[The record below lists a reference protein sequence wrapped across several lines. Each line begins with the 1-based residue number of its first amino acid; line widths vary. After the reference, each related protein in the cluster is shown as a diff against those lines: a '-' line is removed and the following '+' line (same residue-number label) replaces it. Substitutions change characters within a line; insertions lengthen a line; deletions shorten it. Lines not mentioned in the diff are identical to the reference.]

1 MNWWRHLQ
9 TFLWLNWRIR
19 SNRRKRAA
27 AGSIIIEWI
36 LSFLSIFSG
45 AVTFAIGFSAGV
57 WILPNASAPIVM
69 LVWDG
74 VAAGFL
80 FFWMLE
86 LVNELQRSEVLSMQK
101 FLHLPVSLS
110 SVFLINYAASLFT
123 LSTTLFFPLMTG
135 LSAGL
140 IVSKGPVMLLLFPVL
155 AGFLLMVTALT
166 YQLRG
171 WLASLMENKRR
182 RRTIIT
188 LLTMMVVL
196 IFQIPNLLNFYHFNR
211 RPSPEAVKIIQQETI
226 RLDQMLAARQI
237 DKEEYQRQVRALQ
250 KKYGTTSVESGTARL
265 QEVEKTATTFNIF
278 VPLGWLP
285 YSALTLV
292 EGRTLPPLLATLGL
306 LLIGTASLSRSYGT
320 TLRLYTGHF
329 KSRTP
334 QTARIRPDRKA
345 SASFLEGHIPC
356 ISEHASA
363 IALASF
369 RSFTR
374 APETKMML
382 LTPVIFVLVFG
393 STFLR
398 LHSNPSEFLRPVMSA
413 ALMGMVLLG
422 MVQFVGNQF
431 GFDRSGFRA
440 FVLAGAHRSDI
451 LLGKNL
457 AMLPFALALG
467 GIGTAALQFA
477 FPMHLDHFIA
487 AGVQMVSMYLV
498 FCLVL
503 NLLSMLAPTAVA
515 SGSLRPVSPKGVA
528 LLIHLLF
535 FFLVLPIALIT
546 TLMPVALEFLLKDSG
561 GLSRVPVYLLLTLIE
576 FAVIVYIYPRALV
589 LQGRLLQSREQR
601 ILEIVAAKAE

>member
-1 MNWWRHLQ
+1 
-9 TFLWLNWRIR
+9 
-19 SNRRKRAA
+19 
-27 AGSIIIEWI
+27 
-36 LSFLSIFSG
+36 
-45 AVTFAIGFSAGV
+45 
-57 WILPNASAPIVM
+57 
-69 LVWDG
+69 
-74 VAAGFL
+74 
-80 FFWMLE
+80 
-86 LVNELQRSEVLSMQK
+86 
-101 FLHLPVSLS
+101 
-110 SVFLINYAASLFT
+110 
-123 LSTTLFFPLMTG
+123 
-135 LSAGL
+135 
-140 IVSKGPVMLLLFPVL
+140 
-155 AGFLLMVTALT
+155 
-166 YQLRG
+166 
-171 WLASLMENKRR
+171 
-182 RRTIIT
+182 
-188 LLTMMVVL
+188 
-196 IFQIPNLLNFYHFNR
+196 
-211 RPSPEAVKIIQQETI
+211 
-226 RLDQMLAARQI
+226 
-237 DKEEYQRQVRALQ
+237 
-250 KKYGTTSVESGTARL
+250 
-265 QEVEKTATTFNIF
+265 
-278 VPLGWLP
+278 
-285 YSALTLV
+285 
-292 EGRTLPPLLATLGL
+292 
-306 LLIGTASLSRSYGT
+306 
-320 TLRLYTGHF
+320 
-329 KSRTP
+329 
-334 QTARIRPDRKA
+334 
-345 SASFLEGHIPC
+345 
-356 ISEHASA
+356 
-363 IALASF
+363 
-369 RSFTR
+369 
-374 APETKMML
+374 MML

-477 FPMHLDHFIA
+477 FPMHIDHFIA

-546 TLMPVALEFLLKDSG
+546 TLMPVAVEFLLKDSG
-561 GLSRVPVYLLLTLIE
+561 RLSRVPVYLLLTLIE

>member
-1 MNWWRHLQ
+1 
-9 TFLWLNWRIR
+9 
-19 SNRRKRAA
+19 
-27 AGSIIIEWI
+27 
-36 LSFLSIFSG
+36 
-45 AVTFAIGFSAGV
+45 
-57 WILPNASAPIVM
+57 M

-101 FLHLPVSLS
+101 LLHLPVSLS

-123 LSTTLFFPLMTG
+123 LTTTLFFPLMTG

-140 IVSKGPVMLLLFPVL
+140 VVSKGPVMLLLFPVL

-188 LLTMMVVL
+188 LLTMLVVL
-196 IFQIPNLLNFYHFNR
+196 IFQIPNLLNFYRFNR

-250 KKYGTTSVESGTARL
+250 KKYGTTRVESGTERL
-265 QEVEKTATTFNIF
+265 PEVEKTATTINMF
-278 VPLGWLP
+278 VPPGWLP
-285 YSALTLV
+285 YSALTLL
-292 EGRTLPPLLATLGL
+292 EGRTLPSLLATLGL

-329 KSRTP
+329 KARTA

-345 SASFLEGHIPC
+345 SASFLEGRIPC

-457 AMLPFALALG
+457 AMLPFALTLG
-467 GIGTAALQFA
+467 GIGTAVLQFA
-477 FPMHLDHFIA
+477 FPMRIDHFIA

-561 GLSRVPVYLLLTLIE
+561 RLSRVPVYLLLTLIE
-576 FAVIVYIYPRALV
+576 FAVIVYLYPRALA

-601 ILEIVAAKAE
+601 ILEVVATKAE

>member
-86 LVNELQRSEVLSMQK
+86 LVNELQRSEALSMQK

-110 SVFLINYAASLFT
+110 AVFLINYAVSLFT

-140 IVSKGPVMLLLFPVL
+140 VVSKGPVMLLLFPVL

-196 IFQIPNLLNFYHFNR
+196 IFQIPNLLNFYRFNR
-211 RPSPEAVKIIQQETI
+211 RPSPETVKIIQQETI

-237 DKEEYQRQVRALQ
+237 DKEEYQRQVRELQ
-250 KKYGTTSVESGTARL
+250 KKYGTTRVESGTARL
-265 QEVEKTATTFNIF
+265 QEVEKTATTINMF
-278 VPLGWLP
+278 VPPGWLP

-334 QTARIRPDRKA
+334 PTTRIRPDRKA
-345 SASFLEGHIPC
+345 SASFLEGRIPC

-382 LTPVIFVLVFG
+382 LTPVICVLVFG

-561 GLSRVPVYLLLTLIE
+561 RLSRVPVYLLLTLIE

>member
-86 LVNELQRSEVLSMQK
+86 LVNELQRSEALSMQK

-110 SVFLINYAASLFT
+110 AVFLINYAVSLFT

-140 IVSKGPVMLLLFPVL
+140 VVSKGPVMLLLFPVL

-211 RPSPEAVKIIQQETI
+211 RPSPETVKIIQQETI

-237 DKEEYQRQVRALQ
+237 DKEEYQRQVRELQ

-265 QEVEKTATTFNIF
+265 QEVEKTATTINIF

-285 YSALTLV
+285 YSAMALAGRKNSATVAGHAGPAPHRNSELESIV
-292 EGRTLPPLLATLGL
+292 WDDLAFVHRPLQIPNAADYSHPARSQSERIIPGRTY
-306 LLIGTASLSRSYGT
+306 SV
-320 TLRLYTGHF
+320 H
-329 KSRTP
+329 
-334 QTARIRPDRKA
+334 
-345 SASFLEGHIPC
+345 
-356 ISEHASA
+356 
-363 IALASF
+363 
-369 RSFTR
+369 
-374 APETKMML
+374 
-382 LTPVIFVLVFG
+382 
-393 STFLR
+393 
-398 LHSNPSEFLRPVMSA
+398 
-413 ALMGMVLLG
+413 
-422 MVQFVGNQF
+422 
-431 GFDRSGFRA
+431 FRA
-440 FVLAGAHRSDI
+440 RFRDRACI
-451 LLGKNL
+451 
-457 AMLPFALALG
+457 
-467 GIGTAALQFA
+467 
-477 FPMHLDHFIA
+477 
-487 AGVQMVSMYLV
+487 VSL
-498 FCLVL
+498 
-503 NLLSMLAPTAVA
+503 
-515 SGSLRPVSPKGVA
+515 
-528 LLIHLLF
+528 
-535 FFLVLPIALIT
+535 
-546 TLMPVALEFLLKDSG
+546 
-561 GLSRVPVYLLLTLIE
+561 
-576 FAVIVYIYPRALV
+576 IYP
-589 LQGRLLQSREQR
+589 GT
-601 ILEIVAAKAE
+601 